1 MRKKIVVRGPVLS
14 RSGYGEQ
21 TRYALR
27 SLRAY
32 ENIFDIHLIPVG
44 WGQTGWM
51 FEDNEERRWFD
62 FLSKKTGMHTQNG
75 GQFDMSLQVTIP
87 NEWEKLA
94 PINIGY
100 TAGIETDKIAPIW
113 VEKSR
118 LMDRIIVISEHAKY
132 GFDNTTYQAT
142 NSETGETY
150 PDFRCTTPVVPV
162 SYPYK
167 PIETQNVNL
176 NLDFDFNFLCV
187 AQWSVRKNL
196 ENTVKGFVEEFKNE
210 EVGLVLKTNCRN
222 NSVLDR
228 SLTNQQ
234 LEDLL
239 KPYADRKC
247 KVYLLHGDMTEEE
260 MTGLYN
266 HPKLKGLVTAAHGE
280 GFGLPIF
287 EAAYNGLPVIAPDW
301 SGHVDFLYAPKKDK
315 KGNLKSKPHFIKID
329 YDLAPIQQTA
339 VWDGVLNADSRW
351 CYPKQQSYQSSLRK
365 LYKSSKMYKGIA
377 NKLQKHI
384 QTEFAADKMY
394 KKFVEAMGVN
404 VEDQVTEDLVV
415 FD

>member
-32 ENIFDIHLIPVG
+32 ENIFDIYLIPVG

-62 FLSKKTGMHTQNG
+62 FLAKKTGMYAQNG

-87 NEWEKLA
+87 NEWEKIA
-94 PINIGY
+94 PVNIGY
-100 TAGIETDKIAPIW
+100 TAGIETDKIAPGW
-113 VEKSR
+113 VEKCA
-118 LMDRIIVISEHAKY
+118 LMDRITVISEHAKY
-132 GFDNTTYQAT
+132 GFDNTTYEAT
-142 NSETGETY
+142 NQQTGEVI
-150 PDFRCTTPVVPV
+150 PDFRCTVPVTSV

-167 PIETQNVNL
+167 NIETQEVSL

-196 ENTVKGFVEEFKNE
+196 ENTVRGFVEEFKND
-210 EVGLVLKTNCRN
+210 EVGLVLKASCRN
-222 NSVLDR
+222 NSVIDR
-228 SLTNQQ
+228 AMTNNQ
-234 LEDLL
+234 LENLL
-239 KPYADRKC
+239 KPYPDRKC

-266 HPKLKGLVTAAHGE
+266 HPKIKGLVTTAHGE

-315 KGNLKSKPHFIKID
+315 KGNVKNKPHFIKID

-365 LYKSSKMYKGIA
+365 LYKDSKMYKGIA

-394 KKFVEAMGVN
+394 KKFVEAMGVK
-404 VEDQVTEDLVV
+404 VDDDTTEDLVV